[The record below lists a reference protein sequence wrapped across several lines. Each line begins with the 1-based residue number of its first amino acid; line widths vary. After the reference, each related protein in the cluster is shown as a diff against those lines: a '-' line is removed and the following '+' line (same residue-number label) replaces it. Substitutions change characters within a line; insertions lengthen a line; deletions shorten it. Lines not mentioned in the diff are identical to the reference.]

1 MSVRTRRFR
10 IESNGRSIVFATPAT
25 NAGLAPFKP
34 SVGLSGIMAVEV
46 PLAVRHVH
54 LRVTAYS
61 SNEEH
66 GFGRARQIS
75 LPMSALS
82 VCVITPPTSSVPN
95 GQAKPV
101 AFYGIFYFLWARVA
115 DEKWHFNSHYPTQA
129 NRRLEWGT
137 QHLLP
142 VWQKLRCARWT
153 QF

>member
-1 MSVRTRRFR
+1 MCHLP
-10 IESNGRSIVFATPAT
+10 PAT
-25 NAGLAPFKP
+25 FK
-34 SVGLSGIMAVEV
+34 
-46 PLAVRHVH
+46 

-66 GFGRARQIS
+66 GFGLARQIS